1 MKIYV
6 NEHILKSI
14 QTPAIQK
21 RAKELDVVF
30 RKELVPNEL
39 HSLED
44 LYFKFDNSANSETFI
59 KSLYTLCGEAFKTL
73 NFGVYTKDRMRAWVL
88 VEDVE
93 KYTRE
98 VKDPKTGEVK
108 TINIYN
114 DEEAQG
120 PGDLVVMFSLRQD
133 AEALELSDDDDE

>member
-73 NFGVYTKDRMRAWVL
+73 NFGVYTKDRMGAWVL
-88 VEDVE
+88 VEDIE

-114 DEEAQG
+114 DGEAQG

-133 AEALELSDDDDE
+133 AEALELSDDDE

>member
-73 NFGVYTKDRMRAWVL
+73 NFGVYTKDRMGAWVL
-88 VEDVE
+88 VEDIE
-93 KYTRE
+93 RYTRE

-114 DEEAQG
+114 DGEARG

-133 AEALELSDDDDE
+133 AEALELSDDDE

>member
-1 MKIYV
+1 MKIYI

-30 RKELVPNEL
+30 RRELVPNEL

-44 LYFKFDNSANSETFI
+44 LYFRFDNSANSETFI

-73 NFGVYTKDRMRAWVL
+73 NFGVYTKDRIGDWVV

-93 KYTRE
+93 KYTRKI
-98 VKDPKTGEVK
+98 KDPKTGEVK

-114 DEEAQG
+114 DEEVQG
-120 PGDLVVMFSLRQD
+120 PGDLVVMFSLRQYLKSLD
-133 AEALELSDDDDE
+133 ITDGEDE

>member
-133 AEALELSDDDDE
+133 AEALELSDDDE

>member
-1 MKIYV
+1 MKVYI
-6 NEHILKSI
+6 NEHSLKAI

-21 RAKELDVVF
+21 RAKELNLIL

-44 LYFKFDNSANSETFI
+44 LYYHFDNSANSETFI
-59 KSLYTLCGEAFKTL
+59 KALYTLCGEAFKTL
-73 NFGVYTKDRMRAWVL
+73 NYGIYTKDRMGAWVV
-88 VEDVE
+88 VEDIE

-133 AEALELSDDDDE
+133 AESLDLEEEYA

>member
-30 RKELVPNEL
+30 RKELVPNGL

-73 NFGVYTKDRMRAWVL
+73 NFGVYTKDRMGAWAL
-88 VEDVE
+88 VEDIE

-133 AEALELSDDDDE
+133 AEKLDLSDEDE